1 MKILSLLRTSSFQL
15 ALVYMVL
22 FATSVFIL
30 LGFIYWATA
39 GYMADQT
46 DETIE
51 AEIVGLAEQYSRQGL
66 NGLISVIRERVSR
79 DPNGKSLYLFTARD
93 YIKLAGN
100 LKQWPENAQ
109 VQDGWVNFPLDETV
123 GWKGEPHI
131 ARARIFVV
139 QGGLRLLV
147 GRDVH
152 DLMAVKSLIERAIN
166 WGMGITLALALIGG
180 IMMSRSTAKRIEV
193 INQISRKIMAGNLAL
208 RIPGRGTGD
217 DFDQL
222 AENLNQMLDRIVQL
236 MDGIRHVSDNIAHDL
251 RTPLTR
257 LRNQLESAL
266 ISVEREDDRDQIA
279 VAVAEADQMLVTFN
293 ALLRIARLETG
304 GKVAKPELVNL
315 SQLMEDAA
323 ELYEALAEDK
333 EQQLLK
339 EIQPDVTTCGDRDL
353 LFQVMSNLIDNAIKY
368 TPEGGQI
375 SLQLIENKE
384 GVFFQVAD
392 SGIGIPDDE
401 KERVFQRFYRV
412 AKSRS
417 LPGNGLGLSLVA
429 AVIAMHK
436 GEIALLNGEPGLKV
450 AVKLPKGNLIKSG

>member
-1 MKILSLLRTSSFQL
+1 MKLVSLLRTSSFQL

-39 GYMADQT
+39 GYMTEQT

-51 AEIVGLAEQYSRQGL
+51 AEIIGLAEQYKRQGV
-66 NGLISVIRERVSR
+66 NGLISVLRERVSR

-93 YIKLAGN
+93 HIKLAGN
-100 LKQWPENAQ
+100 LSKWPEKAQ
-109 VQDGWVNFPLDETV
+109 VQDGWVNFELNEDI
-123 GWKGEPHI
+123 GWQGNTHA

-139 QGGLRLLV
+139 QGGMQLLV

-152 DLMAVKSLIERAIN
+152 DLMTVKRLIERAIN

-193 INQISRKIMAGNLAL
+193 INQISRKIMAGNLSL
-208 RIPGRGTGD
+208 RIPRRGTGD

-257 LRNQLESAL
+257 LRNQLEGAL
-266 ISVEREDDRDQIA
+266 VSVEREEDRDQIT
-279 VAVAEADQMLVTFN
+279 VAVSEADQLLATFN

-304 GKVAKPELVNL
+304 GKVVKPESLNL
-315 SQLMEDAA
+315 SQLIDDAA

-333 EQQLLK
+333 SQRFK
-339 EIQPDVTTCGDRDL
+339 IDVQENVWVSGDKDL
-353 LFQVMSNLIDNAIKY
+353 LFQVACNLIDNAIKY
-368 TPEGGQI
+368 TPEDGGI
-375 SLQLIENKE
+375 LVLLSENKDD
-384 GVFFQVAD
+384 VLFQVTD
-392 SGIGIPDDE
+392 SGIGITENERE
-401 KERVFQRFYRV
+401 KVIQRFYRV
-412 AKSRS
+412 AKSRF
-417 LPGNGLGLSLVA
+417 LPGNGLGLSMVA

-436 GEIALLNGEPGLKV
+436 GDIALSDSEPGLTV
-450 AVKLPKGNLIKSG
+450 SVTLPK

>member
-1 MKILSLLRTSSFQL
+1 
-15 ALVYMVL
+15 MVL

-109 VQDGWVNFPLDETV
+109 VQDGWVNFPLDEMV

-315 SQLMEDAA
+315 SELMEDAA

-339 EIQPDVTTCGDRDL
+339 DIQPDVTTCGDRDL

-375 SLQLIENKE
+375 SLQLIENKD

>member
-1 MKILSLLRTSSFQL
+1 
-15 ALVYMVL
+15 MVL

-39 GYMADQT
+39 GYMTEQT

-51 AEIVGLAEQYSRQGL
+51 AEIIGLAEQYKRQGV
-66 NGLISVIRERVSR
+66 NGLISVLRERVSR

-93 YIKLAGN
+93 HIKLAGN
-100 LKQWPENAQ
+100 LSKWPEKAL
-109 VQDGWVNFPLDETV
+109 VQDGWVNFELNEEI
-123 GWKGEPHI
+123 GWKGKTHA

-139 QGGLRLLV
+139 QGGMQLLV

-152 DLMAVKSLIERAIN
+152 ELMTVKRLIERAIN

-193 INQISRKIMAGNLAL
+193 INQISRKIMAGNLSL
-208 RIPGRGTGD
+208 RIPRRGTGD

-257 LRNQLESAL
+257 LRNQLEGAL
-266 ISVEREDDRDQIA
+266 VSVEREEDRDQIA
-279 VAVAEADQMLVTFN
+279 VAVSEADQLLATFN

-304 GKVAKPELVNL
+304 GKVVKPESLNL
-315 SQLMEDAA
+315 SQLIEDAA

-333 EQQLLK
+333 NQHLK
-339 EIQPDVTTCGDRDL
+339 IDVQRNVFVSGDKDL
-353 LFQVMSNLIDNAIKY
+353 LFQVACNLIDNAIKY
-368 TPEGGQI
+368 TPEDGDI
-375 SLQLIENKE
+375 LVLLAENKDD
-384 GVFFQVAD
+384 VLFQVAD
-392 SGIGIPDDE
+392 SGIGIPEDE
-401 KERVFQRFYRV
+401 RDKVFQRFYRV

-417 LPGNGLGLSLVA
+417 LPGNGLGLSMVA

-436 GEIALLNGEPGLKV
+436 GNIDLADSEPGLIV
-450 AVKLPKGNLIKSG
+450 SVKLPK

>member
-1 MKILSLLRTSSFQL
+1 MRFLSLVRTSSFQL

-51 AEIVGLAEQYSRQGL
+51 AEIVGLAEQYSRQGV
-66 NGLISVIRERVSR
+66 NGLISVIHERVAR

-100 LKQWPENAQ
+100 LDEWPDSAQ
-109 VQDGWVNFPLDETV
+109 VQDGWVNFQLNEQV
-123 GWKGEPHI
+123 GWEGRDHI

-139 QGGLRLLV
+139 QGGLGLLV

-152 DLMAVKSLIERAIN
+152 DLMVVKSLIERAIN
-166 WGMGITLALALIGG
+166 WGMGITLALALVGG

-193 INQISRKIMAGNLAL
+193 INQTSRKIMDGNLAL

-257 LRNQLESAL
+257 LRTQLESAL
-266 ISVEREDDRDQIA
+266 ISVEKEADRDKIA
-279 VAVAEADQMLVTFN
+279 TAVAEADKLLSTFN

-304 GKVAKPELVNL
+304 GKVAKPEALNL
-315 SQLMEDAA
+315 SQLICDAV

-333 EQQLLK
+333 NQTMTMDITPNVHTL
-339 EIQPDVTTCGDRDL
+339 GDKDL
-353 LFQVMSNLIDNAIKY
+353 LFQVVSNLIDNAIKY
-368 TPEGGQI
+368 TPEGGKI
-375 SLQLIENKE
+375 SLQLIENEE
-384 GVFFQVAD
+384 GVCFCVAD
-392 SGIGIPDDE
+392 SGIGIPNDE
-401 KERVFQRFYRV
+401 KDKVFQRFYRV

-417 LPGNGLGLSLVA
+417 LPGNGLGLSLVN
-429 AVIAMHK
+429 AVIGMHK
-436 GEIALLNGEPGLKV
+436 GEILLADANPGLKV
-450 AVKLPKGNLIKSG
+450 TVKLPKAG